1 MNVYG
6 FMPSVVFKILFMVVL
21 PCYLFASQRLR
32 RPTYVH
38 PFVVVSDGVEVG
50 DWGEL
55 QSLQQSVKGLNNSHD
70 FEKSK
75 AAIFKKAQAGERQTL
90 EWLFSAAGD
99 PFVQRPAENSSY
111 FRRLWPDHSMHD
123 FFLKDLQAVGVNLEA
138 FEYYL
143 YDIRPQKRLM
153 VEALQIALEKGWK
166 NSDQYMNVMWQIFND
181 IREDAE
187 FSRKEWVKTFKEL
200 QCLGYMNDIVTL
212 DDLKIFP
219 LDEMR

>member
-6 FMPSVVFKILFMVVL
+6 FMPSVIFKIMFMVVL
-21 PCYLFASQRLR
+21 SCYLFASEETPRST
-32 RPTYVH
+32 PVH
-38 PFVVVSDGVEVG
+38 PFVVVSNVVEG
-50 DWGEL
+50 EDWVDI
-55 QSLQQSVKGLNNSHD
+55 QSLRQSVKGLNNSHD

-75 AAIFKKAQAGERQTL
+75 TAIFKKAQAGERQTL
-90 EWLFSAAGD
+90 EWLFSTKGD
-99 PFVQRPAENSSY
+99 LSVASHTGENSY

-143 YDIRPQKRLM
+143 YDIRPQKSLM

-166 NSDQYMNVMWQIFND
+166 NSDKYINVMWQIFND

-187 FSRKEWVKTFKEL
+187 SSRKEWVKTFKEL